1 MNSKLAFVLFIF
13 ALPIAMTANAANLVR
28 NPNFRVDLSHW
39 TALGSTTTFDSAN
52 GSPSAGSAHL
62 VATPPFVA
70 LQSDCFVLDPAPT
83 YEFSTMGRVNA
94 GMAALYVF
102 YYAGNACQGADM
114 GGEAITFGNQVGVWV
129 PVALHN
135 LSINDSIGSGY
146 VAVITTSNESADI
159 NFDTVIFRPTDQIFA
174 DGFEG

>member
-1 MNSKLAFVLFIF
+1 MNGKLAFIVFVS
-13 ALPIAMTANAANLVR
+13 ALAIPLTANAANLVR

-39 TALGSTTTFDSAN
+39 TAIGSTASFDNAN

-70 LQSDCFVLDPAPT
+70 LKSDCFVLDSTPT
-83 YEFSTMGRVNA
+83 YEFSTMGRVNT

-102 YYAGNACQGADM
+102 YYAGNACQGDDM
-114 GGEAITFGNQVGVWV
+114 GGVAISFGNQVGVWV

-135 LSINDSIGSGY
+135 LAIDDSIGSGY

-159 NFDTVIFRPTDQIFA
+159 SFDTVVFRPTDQIFA